1 MSQAVHHLG
10 PQNMRREHWM
20 VQFRK
25 SANDKMQFKF
35 CESRSEAESVVN
47 KFKNAGYHA
56 SAWEL

>member
-1 MSQAVHHLG
+1 
-10 PQNMRREHWM
+10 MRREHWM